1 MILTIYQFYKKFMKW
16 VLKPNKENQEK
27 GIACTYEDIVA
38 DVQKRDYIDSHRA
51 FAPLKPAPDAI
62 HLDTSDLTIDEV
74 VAEVN
79 KIIDKKLAE
88 NK

>member
-1 MILTIYQFYKKFMKW
+1 MRP
-16 VLKPNKENQEK
+16 VPS
-27 GIACTYEDIVA
+27 D
-38 DVQKRDYIDSHRA
+38 
-51 FAPLKPAPDAI
+51 KPAPDAI

-88 NK
+88 SK